1 MMVWIQRALKLLLM
15 SIQPT
20 PSSVP
25 QRQIIHKPIAI
36 HRGCWWFLKPIY
48 KPLLF
53 GDYPIAIH
61 CEDPIFWGSVHYS
74 MEHFGYSGPIM
85 DWSQNIHFSHLITSY
100 NLISISHIFPFFLTA
115 AHASRC
121 FAAVQVVEMAVC
133 RIPSM
138 TPGAGRKRNWG
149 EITVKI
155 EYPTANYLSGRNILE
170 SFGILTSHVFW
181 HILPKNV

>member
-1 MMVWIQRALKLLLM
+1 
-15 SIQPT
+15 
-20 PSSVP
+20 
-25 QRQIIHKPIAI
+25 
-36 HRGCWWFLKPIY
+36 
-48 KPLLF
+48 
-53 GDYPIAIH
+53 
-61 CEDPIFWGSVHYS
+61 
-74 MEHFGYSGPIM
+74 
-85 DWSQNIHFSHLITSY
+85 
-100 NLISISHIFPFFLTA
+100 LTA

-121 FAAVQVVEMAVC
+121 FAAVQVVEMVVC

-170 SFGILTSHVFW
+170 SFGILTSHGFS